1 MSASITFQI
10 SIPSDNDGYI
20 LLRCEHCGTYFKITA
35 SDAEDDG
42 ILNLYCPSCGLVS
55 KHYLSPE
62 VIELAQ
68 AMVKNYAMDAVY
80 AAFRDLER
88 STKNSIIQIKA
99 GKKPKHECVDP
110 VKSGIEALEITDFK
124 CCGRSA
130 KIKPL
135 LKFTGCYCPFC
146 GVKEYEIE

>member
-1 MSASITFQI
+1 MSDSITFQI
-10 SIPSDNDGYI
+10 SIPSDNEGYI

-55 KHYLSPE
+55 DHYLSPE
-62 VIELAQ
+62 VIEIAK

-110 VKSGIEALEITDFK
+110 VKSGIEALEITDFR